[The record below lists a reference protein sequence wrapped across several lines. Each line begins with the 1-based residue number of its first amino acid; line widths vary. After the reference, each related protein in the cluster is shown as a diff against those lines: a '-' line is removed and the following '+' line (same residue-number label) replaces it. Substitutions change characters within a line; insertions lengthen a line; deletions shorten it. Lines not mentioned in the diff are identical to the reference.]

1 MLYKHLGF
9 ALTLISLG
17 FFVPGILQPMF
28 SLNMEMQ
35 AMLANTVLSADLV
48 DKELSIM
55 ATVEELWSDQR
66 LLVAALIFAF
76 SVIIPVLK
84 TTLVAVAYYFRGS
97 AKESKIMKFIASIG
111 KWSMADVFVVAVFL
125 AILSTNHASTESTQN
140 LQIFAFKMD
149 LNISSQTLSN
159 AGSGFYF
166 FTAYCILSLLG
177 THLYMKGI
185 NGRQQET
192 QT

>member
-84 TTLVAVAYYFRGS
+84 TTLVAVAYYFRDS

-125 AILSTNHASTESTQN
+125 AILSTNHASTESTQS

-177 THLYMKGI
+177 THLYMLGI

-192 QT
+192 ET